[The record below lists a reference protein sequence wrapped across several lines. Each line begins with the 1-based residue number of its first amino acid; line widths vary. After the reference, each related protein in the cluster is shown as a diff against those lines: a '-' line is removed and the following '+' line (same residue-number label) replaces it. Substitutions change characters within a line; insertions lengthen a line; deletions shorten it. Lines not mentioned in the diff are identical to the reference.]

1 MADEPEER
9 KGTIMDHMTFMTI
22 FSLLATV
29 GMVLVITW
37 GMSTV
42 DPHGQG
48 WEKRVAEYQTQDPV
62 REGGTQ

>member
-1 MADEPEER
+1 MSQKKG

-22 FSLLATV
+22 FSLVATV

-37 GMSTV
+37 GMSNV

-48 WEKRVAEYQTQDPV
+48 WEKRVKEYQTQGSV

>member
-1 MADEPEER
+1 
-9 KGTIMDHMTFMTI
+9 MDHMTFTTI
-22 FSLLATV
+22 FSLVATV

-48 WEKRVAEYQTQDPV
+48 WEKRVAEYQTQGSV